1 MNTLIETVK
10 EIEARYE
17 EKFGKIQE
25 CCRLYKDYCRCQTE
39 ETQKGSAK
47 VEDK

>member
-17 EKFGKIQE
+17 EKFGKIQA
-25 CCRLYKDYCRCQTE
+25 CCRLYKNYCRCE
-39 ETQKGSAK
+39 KKETQNGSAK
-47 VEDK
+47 SNDK